1 MKVEWLVDNGE
12 IYVGVDRRRLYANG
26 IVNARYKY
34 DAKTYSKLEKSVARA
49 LRKNSKKCVGY
60 AIV

>member
-1 MKVEWLVDNGE
+1 MKIEWLVDNGE
-12 IYVGVDRRRLYANG
+12 IYVGVDGRKLYANG
-26 IVNARYKY
+26 IVNARYKF

-49 LRKNSKKCVGY
+49 LKNNSKKCVGY

>member
-1 MKVEWLVDNGE
+1 MRIEWLVDNGE
-12 IYVGVDRRRLYANG
+12 IYVGIDGRKLYANG

-34 DAKTYSKLEKSVARA
+34 NAETYSKLEKSVARA
-49 LRKNSKKCVGY
+49 LKSNSKKRVGY

>member
-1 MKVEWLVDNGE
+1 MKIEWLVDNGE
-12 IYVGVDRRRLYANG
+12 IYVGVDGRRLYANG

-34 DAKTYSKLEKSVARA
+34 DAKTYSKLEKSVART